1 MKPAMEDLIAAY
13 RDEPGAK
20 GISITATYGASG
32 NFCAQIQNGAP
43 FDLFYSAD
51 TTYPAELVK
60 SGQGLEGTQRVYAR
74 GALVLWAP
82 REGGPDVAARG
93 AEILKD
99 PSVQHIAIANP
110 KVAPYGRAAEAA
122 LNSLGLNDA
131 AAAKLVLGEN
141 VEQTAQFAQTGAAQ
155 AAFLPLSLVTT
166 PAMSSSGSYWT
177 VPTDKYPAIEHGV
190 VVTGRGERADRARAC
205 TTAVLLVVGAPLAHW
220 LAFSTWRGKFLV
232 EAVVAMPLVLPPTVL
247 GLCLLVLM
255 RPAGPVG
262 GAYRGLVGRE
272 LLFSF
277 EGLLVASVVYSLP
290 FAVQPMMASF
300 AGVNRRL
307 IEAAWCLGASRWRT
321 FWRVVLRLS
330 IPGVVGAAAVTF
342 AHTLGEFGVVL
353 MVGGNIPG
361 RTRTA
366 SISVYDAVQA
376 MEYGAAART
385 AAVLIAVSF
394 VSLIITYGWRR
405 RAVRA

>member
-1 MKPAMEDLIAAY
+1 MRWLWPVLLVALTVAACGKRDAAGGATLTIAAASSMKPAMEDLIAAY

-190 VVTGRGERADRARAC
+190 VVTGRGERADRARAFD
-205 TTAVLLVVGAPLAHW
+205 
-220 LAFSTWRGKFLV
+220 AFV
-232 EAVVAMPLVLPPTVL
+232 
-247 GLCLLVLM
+247 
-255 RPAGPVG
+255 AGP
-262 GAYRGLVGRE
+262 RGRE
-272 LLFSF
+272 IL
-277 EGLLVASVVYSLP
+277 
-290 FAVQPMMASF
+290 
-300 AGVNRRL
+300 
-307 IEAAWCLGASRWRT
+307 SRH
-321 FWRVVLRLS
+321 
-330 IPGVVGAAAVTF
+330 G
-342 AHTLGEFGVVL
+342 FG
-353 MVGGNIPG
+353 GP
-361 RTRTA
+361 R
-366 SISVYDAVQA
+366 
-376 MEYGAAART
+376 E
-385 AAVLIAVSF
+385 
-394 VSLIITYGWRR
+394 
-405 RAVRA
+405 